1 MFSLVS
7 TQAFSC
13 WMSLLFFYH
22 IFNIL
27 MPSPE
32 THIKLIERLQQ
43 GDKSALLGL
52 YDAYAKALYGIVIR
66 ICEREDLAQDVLQES
81 FVKIWQKIEQY
92 DSEKGRFYTWAYR
105 IAKNTALNAVR
116 KSTPLIQTDDLSVYT
131 NKTADL
137 PTDYSELNG
146 LLKKLEPHHQRAIEL
161 VYFKGL
167 THREAHEEMNV
178 PLGTFKSYVR
188 QALSKL
194 REAYPKEVLLLLL
207 LVEMIGHG

>member
-1 MFSLVS
+1 
-7 TQAFSC
+7 
-13 WMSLLFFYH
+13 
-22 IFNIL
+22 

-32 THIKLIERLQQ
+32 IHIALIKRLQQ

-52 YDAYAKALYGIVIR
+52 YDAYSKALYGIVIR

-81 FVKIWQKIEQY
+81 FLKIWQKIDSY
-92 DSEKGRFYTWAYR
+92 DADKGRFYTWAYR

-116 KSTPLIQTDDLSVYT
+116 KSASLIQTDDLSVYT
-131 NKTADL
+131 DKTVDL

-146 LLKKLEPHHQRAIEL
+146 MLKKLEPHHQRAIEL

-167 THREAHEEMNV
+167 THREAHEEMDV

-188 QALSKL
+188 QALSQL
-194 REAYPKEVLLLLL
+194 RKAYPKGVLLWLW